1 LENKENIMAQ
11 FSGEEVVI
19 VAGTRTGVGNFGGQ
33 FAEVS
38 APQLGGTVIK
48 AVLEQAGLEGSQV
61 DGVIMGCA
69 GQVGK
74 DAYVSRAAAL
84 AGGLPVEVP
93 AYTVNRLCG
102 SGLQAINS
110 AAQEIQSGNAS
121 IMIAGGTENMTRYP
135 YFLDKARYGYRMGDS
150 TLADNL
156 TTVLSDPFSGV
167 HMGVTAENLAEKY
180 SISRE
185 DSDTFALRS
194 QKLTGAAIE
203 AGYFKDQI
211 TPVFV
216 PQKKGEPLAVVK
228 DEFPRPETTIE
239 GLAKLRPAFKS
250 GGVVTAGNA
259 SGINDASAV
268 VVLMSASKAQELK
281 VTPRLRLVAQAVVGV
296 PPEIMGIGPVPATI
310 RVLAKAGMR
319 LEDIDLIEL
328 NEAFATQAL
337 ACMRELGL
345 NPNKVNVNGGAVALG
360 HPIGATGAILTV
372 KMMYELERRNARFGL
387 VTACIGGGQGIATI
401 FENLSR

>member
-1 LENKENIMAQ
+1 MAQ